1 MMELK
6 EALKVMYEND
16 YLYDDQLDGWKAPG
30 YTNLSNELMG
40 ELVSNG
46 LADYAVGTDEYGCL
60 TLAAY
65 LNDKGIEL
73 FEDMQLK
80 AAPKNKLE
88 QSDIDAIMDAS
99 EWEYDTLYGKVT
111 VVSAKLPNGF
121 VLTETSGAIDSK
133 NYNFETGKKIAREQI
148 EHRIWEL
155 EGYALAK
162 QLHEVDA

>member
-1 MMELK
+1 MELK

-16 YLYDDQLDGWKAPG
+16 YLRDDQLDGWKAPG
-30 YTNLSNELMG
+30 YTNISNELMG

-46 LADYAVGTDEYGCL
+46 LADYTTGTDEYGCL
-60 TLAAY
+60 DLVAY
-65 LNDKGIEL
+65 LSDKGIDL

-111 VVSAKLPNGF
+111 VVSVKLPNGF
-121 VLTETSGAIDSK
+121 ILTETSGPADAK
-133 NYNFETGKKIAREQI
+133 NYDFEMGKKIAREQI